1 LAAQQLTDLWLPAAA
16 AVAAAAVAVA
26 AAAAAAA
33 DLRAVATRLHNYIS
47 ARGYTTEPEGRSLK
61 KVDDSSTLR
70 A

>member
-16 AVAAAAVAVA
+16 AVAAAAVAV